1 MYLGDGFFLSAL
13 LDLREGVELD
23 LLLADF
29 DTALEGVIAEVLL
42 RRIVEETI
50 GLLDI
55 LTRLYVVS
63 HD

>member
-23 LLLADF
+23 LLLADL
-29 DTALEGVIAEVLL
+29 DTALEGIIAEVLL
-42 RRIVEETI
+42 RRIVKETI

-55 LTRLYVVS
+55 LTRLYVVR